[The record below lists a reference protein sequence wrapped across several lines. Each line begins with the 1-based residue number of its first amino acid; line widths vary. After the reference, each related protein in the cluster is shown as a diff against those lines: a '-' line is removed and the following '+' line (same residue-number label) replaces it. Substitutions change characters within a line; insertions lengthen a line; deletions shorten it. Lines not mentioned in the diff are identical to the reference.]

1 MNRKFSQQIAGN
13 MGYRLPTAFDQ
24 EREEFEK
31 AQSNA
36 MTKSLSLEEAGPK
49 EKHVRTLVMGTYR
62 NRGADVFWQK
72 LTSNIPLFANEIV
85 TWKFCVVL
93 HRLMQDGDAKVIAGS
108 IKHGSLIDE
117 VCRSHSSIQKSAY
130 GQLIGCYGKM
140 MLGKLMFHN
149 KNRMVP
155 GNFSM
160 KTVALENIDAG
171 DMFELCV
178 DFLDQIENTILLM
191 KTIFNS
197 FEKGNKSISL
207 TKEGQ
212 CRLAALIPC
221 THDSTRL
228 LELTTSLMRL
238 LHLALPWET
247 LEGHRSR
254 FGLFHSQLKKIYEEM
269 SNIIYLRSMVQI
281 PRLSGDLSIFFE
293 TLKTMSDSN
302 KADVPSDD
310 FQIQTFDAAQQDEL
324 ISVADSA
331 ADASM
336 AYIQQEY
343 SDLSSKYQM
352 VLKML
357 EEEQK
362 QRTRNQQEHEN
373 RERLLEEQLETLRQ
387 QFNEFTT
394 ASNSTAD
401 ADGKLEKLKVAYQ
414 RLRTDH
420 ITALR
425 SKGESDKNLQLL
437 RANNDALEARSKSID
452 ETLVNLLQSHNIDY
466 DHDNGSGGGGG
477 SGIASL
483 ACTAISEKLDTLQVS
498 LLTKENALREAKVN
512 ISQELEHQ
520 ASNALRSQE
529 ELKANLALLRQCWQ
543 NEISWRAQQLEEA
556 SINGGAAEI
565 VDISA
570 QIQAHCVQN
579 EDLLSTDPSKS
590 LPEWD
595 RIVSLSL
602 MTLNRM
608 GSRADTGDGDGD
620 EMSKSMQ
627 RLCQLSATIATAA
640 TAATADN
647 SVKSE
652 QENISDLW
660 QLFKE
665 EVAQQTAVANNFD
678 IGNDVEGDVDE
689 EIKRMQLSISEAATA
704 MEKLMISARANETKK
719 KDIDVDLKIL
729 DSCSSLLQAIEVLI
743 RAARQ
748 LQAEIAGDSGSV
760 NSKEFYQKNQKWSQ
774 GLISAA
780 HDIGS
785 GAKCLV
791 EAADGV
797 LSGRVKFEALIVA
810 SQEIAASTAQMVLA
824 SRVKAKKESEKLDRL
839 SSSSKSV
846 AEKTAFVV
854 ATARACAS
862 HMTERENEVDLTAL
876 SVHQSKRLEMEVQIK
891 VLELETTL
899 EKQRKKLFEIRK
911 HQYAKNNN
919 HNLDS
924 ENEKVASEAT
934 DDNP

>member
-1 MNRKFSQQIAGN
+1 M
-13 MGYRLPTAFDQ
+13 
-24 EREEFEK
+24 
-31 AQSNA
+31 
-36 MTKSLSLEEAGPK
+36 
-49 EKHVRTLVMGTYR
+49 
-62 NRGADVFWQK
+62 
-72 LTSNIPLFANEIV
+72 
-85 TWKFCVVL
+85 
-93 HRLMQDGDAKVIAGS
+93 
-108 IKHGSLIDE
+108 
-117 VCRSHSSIQKSAY
+117 
-130 GQLIGCYGKM
+130 
-140 MLGKLMFHN
+140 
-149 KNRMVP
+149 
-155 GNFSM
+155 
-160 KTVALENIDAG
+160 
-171 DMFELCV
+171 
-178 DFLDQIENTILLM
+178 
-191 KTIFNS
+191 
-197 FEKGNKSISL
+197 
-207 TKEGQ
+207 
-212 CRLAALIPC
+212 
-221 THDSTRL
+221 
-228 LELTTSLMRL
+228 
-238 LHLALPWET
+238 
-247 LEGHRSR
+247 
-254 FGLFHSQLKKIYEEM
+254 
-269 SNIIYLRSMVQI
+269 
-281 PRLSGDLSIFFE
+281 
-293 TLKTMSDSN
+293 
-302 KADVPSDD
+302 
-310 FQIQTFDAAQQDEL
+310 
-324 ISVADSA
+324 
-331 ADASM
+331 
-336 AYIQQEY
+336 
-343 SDLSSKYQM
+343 
-352 VLKML
+352 
-357 EEEQK
+357 
-362 QRTRNQQEHEN
+362 
-373 RERLLEEQLETLRQ
+373 
-387 QFNEFTT
+387 
-394 ASNSTAD
+394 
-401 ADGKLEKLKVAYQ
+401 
-414 RLRTDH
+414 
-420 ITALR
+420 
-425 SKGESDKNLQLL
+425 
-437 RANNDALEARSKSID
+437 
-452 ETLVNLLQSHNIDY
+452 
-466 DHDNGSGGGGG
+466 
-477 SGIASL
+477 
-483 ACTAISEKLDTLQVS
+483 
-498 LLTKENALREAKVN
+498 
-512 ISQELEHQ
+512 
-520 ASNALRSQE
+520 
-529 ELKANLALLRQCWQ
+529 
-543 NEISWRAQQLEEA
+543 EEA

-620 EMSKSMQ
+620 DMSKSMQ
-627 RLCQLSATIATAA
+627 RLCQLSATIA

-689 EIKRMQLSISEAATA
+689 EIKRLVLFFHANELTAKVVFSNEQLIQSLSFFDRMQLSISEAATA

-862 HMTERENEVDLTAL
+862 HMTERENEVDLSAL

-919 HNLDS
+919 HSLDS